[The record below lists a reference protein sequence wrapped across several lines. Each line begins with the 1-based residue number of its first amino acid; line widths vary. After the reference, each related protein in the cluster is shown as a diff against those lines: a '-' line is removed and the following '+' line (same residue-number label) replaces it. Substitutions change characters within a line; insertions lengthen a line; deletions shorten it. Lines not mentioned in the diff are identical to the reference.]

1 MTQKRGK
8 ELLKKR
14 KTTLII
20 QNRLGLHARPAA
32 LFVQMANR
40 FKSGIEVQKGKET
53 VNGKSIMGILTLAAG
68 RGSQIT
74 IHATGPDADKAVSNL
89 VKLIRNDFGESNR

>member
-1 MTQKRGK
+1 MTKK
-8 ELLKKR
+8 VTLL
-14 KTTLII
+14 I

-40 FKSGIEVQKGKET
+40 FKSEIEVRKGREK
-53 VNGKSIMGILTLAAG
+53 VNGKSIMGIMTLAAG

-74 IHATGPDADKAVSNL
+74 IRAAGADAQKAVAEL
-89 VKLIRNDFGESNR
+89 TKLIRSDFGE

>member
-1 MTQKRGK
+1 MTK
-8 ELLKKR
+8 

-40 FKSGIEVQKGKET
+40 FESEIEVTKGRTK
-53 VNGKSIMGILTLAAG
+53 VNGKSIMGIMTLAAG

-74 IHATGPDADKAVSNL
+74 IRSTGPDAAKAISAL
-89 VKLIRNDFGESNR
+89 TQLIRDNFGE

>member
-1 MTQKRGK
+1 MT
-8 ELLKKR
+8 LL
-14 KTTLII
+14 I

-40 FKSGIEVQKGKET
+40 FESEIEVSKGKT
-53 VNGKSIMGILTLAAG
+53 KVNGKSIMGIMTLAAG

-74 IHATGPDADKAVSNL
+74 IQAAGPDAAKAVQTL
-89 VKLIRNDFGESNR
+89 TKLIRANFGE